1 MHPLRLAVP
10 RRRALLVPRRRAVL
24 VAALAVAAVVA
35 LGASPHRSGTSPGQP
50 AGRAAGPVVLS
61 ADNTPATGTAATG
74 TAAPGTSTPTT
85 TASTTTGSVITG
97 STNTVPPGYS
107 GSGTGPPGIQVDP
120 GGTTTPTS
128 PAPGDGSVSVSGG
141 TQPSPGLFDITGHIT
156 AAIDSW
162 FRDLVTTALNPVLTL
177 LGHTLLATP
186 NVTTPGPGP
195 QGRVAQLWQMTEGI
209 ADAFLVLFVLVG
221 GAIVMGH
228 ETVQTRTAIK
238 DVLPRIVVAAI
249 TVNASLSLAGL
260 VISTAN
266 SLSQAVMGQGVDPAQ
281 AAVVIRQLV
290 LGALAGGGIFVVL
303 LGGVV
308 AVLAIVVLAT
318 YIVRLVVVIVLV
330 VAAPICLV
338 CHALPQT
345 EGLAK
350 LWWRAFLGAL
360 AVQVAQSL
368 VLITALRVLLASGG
382 PANLGIAS
390 TGGLVD
396 LLVSA
401 CLCWVLVKI
410 PGWVSRSVFSSRG
423 HSGVGRVVRDVV
435 IYKGAKALAAG
446 VGL

>member
-1 MHPLRLAVP
+1 MTRPVARRSALPP
-10 RRRALLVPRRRAVL
+10 RRVFPLAAGAAIVAVL
-24 VAALAVAAVVA
+24 L
-35 LGASPHRSGTSPGQP
+35 LGAASHGAAIQGAAAQSRPRAETAGPVAVLTAAHTSTATTTPSGTSG
-50 AGRAAGPVVLS
+50 V
-61 ADNTPATGTAATG
+61 
-74 TAAPGTSTPTT
+74 
-85 TASTTTGSVITG
+85 
-97 STNTVPPGYS
+97 
-107 GSGTGPPGIQVDP
+107 GPPGIQVGP
-120 GGTTTPTS
+120 SNPTAPS
-128 PAPGDGSVSVSGG
+128 TPAPGSGGSVSGG
-141 TQPSPGLFDITGHIT
+141 TQASPGLFDITGHIE

-162 FRDLVTTALNPVLTL
+162 FRDVVTSALNPILHL

-186 NVTTPGPGP
+186 NVTA
-195 QGRVAQLWQMTEGI
+195 QSRVGQLWQMTEGI

-228 ETVQTRTAIK
+228 ETLQTRTAIK
-238 DVLPRIVVAAI
+238 DILPRIVVAAI
-249 TVNASLSLAGL
+249 AVNASLSLAGL
-260 VISTAN
+260 VISTAD
-266 SLSQAVMGQGVDPAQ
+266 SLSQAVLGQGVDPSGAET
-281 AAVVIRQLV
+281 VLRQLV
-290 LGALAGGGIFVVL
+290 LGSLADGGIFVVL

-318 YIVRLVVVIVLV
+318 YVVRLALVILLV

-350 LWWRAFLGAL
+350 LWWRAFFGTL

-368 VLITALRVLLASGG
+368 VLITALRVFLASGG

-410 PGWVSRSVFSSRG
+410 PGWVSRFVFSGSRG
-423 HSGVGRVVRDVV
+423 HSGMGRVVRDVI

>member
-1 MHPLRLAVP
+1 MMTRP
-10 RRRALLVPRRRAVL
+10 RRRGIRRTALRGTGLLVATGVM
-24 VAALAVAAVVA
+24 VAMLA
-35 LGASPHRSGTSPGQP
+35 LGATSHP
-50 AGRAAGPVVLS
+50 AGALVGHRVEVGSS
-61 ADNTPATGTAATG
+61 AMILTAAQTATQ
-74 TAAPGTSTPTT
+74 TAAPAAATSS
-85 TASTTTGSVITG
+85 TATGS
-97 STNTVPPGYS
+97 SSS
-107 GSGTGPPGIQVDP
+107 GSSSGSVGEGPPGIQVGP
-120 GGTTTPTS
+120 GNTTAPS
-128 PAPGDGSVSVSGG
+128 APAPGSGGTVSGG
-141 TQPSPGLFDITGHIT
+141 TQPSPGLFDITGHIE

-162 FRDLVTTALNPVLTL
+162 FRTLVADALDPVLTL

-186 NVTTPGPGP
+186 NVTA
-195 QGRVAQLWQMTEGI
+195 QGRVGELWRMTEGI

-228 ETVQTRTAIK
+228 ETLQTRTAAK

-249 TVNASLSLAGL
+249 AVNASLGLAGL
-260 VISTAN
+260 AISTAD
-266 SLSQAVMGQGVDPAQ
+266 SLSQAVLGQGVDPAQ
-281 AAVVIRQLV
+281 AAVVLRQLV
-290 LGALAGGGIFVVL
+290 LGSLTSGGIFIVL
-303 LGGVV
+303 IGGVV

-318 YIVRLVVVIVLV
+318 YVVRLALVILLV
-330 VAAPICLV
+330 AAAPICLV

-350 LWWRAFLGAL
+350 LWWRAFAGTL

-368 VLITALRVLLASGG
+368 VLVTALRVFLATGG

-410 PGWVSRSVFSSRG
+410 PSWVARMVFSGSRG
-423 HSGVGRVVRDVV
+423 HGGMGRVVRDVI

>member
-1 MHPLRLAVP
+1 MTTRPHTWRPGAWRLGVRRPRHPRL
-10 RRRALLVPRRRAVL
+10 LLAIGGL
-24 VAALAVAAVVA
+24 VAILA
-35 LGASPHRSGTSPGQP
+35 LGGSNHSAKAYSADALHRPG
-50 AGRAAGPVVLS
+50 ANVTTVVLS
-61 ADNTPATGTAATG
+61 AAHISG
-74 TAAPGTSTPTT
+74 STT
-85 TASTTTGSVITG
+85 TAG
-97 STNTVPPGYS
+97 S
-107 GSGTGPPGIQVDP
+107 GSGSSGEGPPGIQVGP
-120 GGTTTPTS
+120 GNTTAPTTPT
-128 PAPGDGSVSVSGG
+128 PGSGGNVSGG
-141 TQPSPGLFDITGHIT
+141 TQSSPGLFDITGHIE
-156 AAIDSW
+156 AAIDDW
-162 FRDLVTTALNPVLTL
+162 FRSVVTDALNPILTL

-186 NVTTPGPGP
+186 NVTA
-195 QGRVAQLWQMTEGI
+195 QSRVGQLWRMTEGI

-228 ETVQTRTAIK
+228 ETIQTRTAIK
-238 DVLPRIVVAAI
+238 DILPRIVVAAVA
-249 TVNASLSLAGL
+249 VNASLGLAGL
-260 VISTAN
+260 AISTAD
-266 SLSQAVMGQGVDPAQ
+266 SLSEAVLGQGVDPSQ
-281 AAVVIRQLV
+281 AAVVLRQLV
-290 LGALAGGGIFVVL
+290 LGSLADGGIFVVL

-308 AVLAIVVLAT
+308 AVLAIILLAT
-318 YIVRLVVVIVLV
+318 YIVRLALVILLI

-350 LWWRAFLGAL
+350 LWWRAFAGTL

-368 VLITALRVLLASGG
+368 VLVTALRVFLASGG

-410 PGWVSRSVFSSRG
+410 PGWVSKVVFSGSRG
-423 HSGVGRVVRDVV
+423 HGGLGRVVRDVI

>member
-1 MHPLRLAVP
+1 MSRPFTRLRLWRLSQWRARHP
-10 RRRALLVPRRRAVL
+10 RLL
-24 VAALAVAAVVA
+24 LAVGGLV
-35 LGASPHRSGTSPGQP
+35 
-50 AGRAAGPVVLS
+50 VVLTLAGGS
-61 ADNTPATGTAATG
+61 HGAKAHGAEVRSLPRSEVVLTAARVS
-74 TAAPGTSTPTT
+74 ASAPSAPTT
-85 TASTTTGSVITG
+85 TTTSGPGS
-97 STNTVPPGYS
+97 SDE
-107 GSGTGPPGIQVDP
+107 GPPGIQVGP
-120 GGTTTPTS
+120 GNTTAPTT
-128 PAPGDGSVSVSGG
+128 PAPGSGGNVSGG
-141 TQPSPGLFDITGHIT
+141 TQSSPGLFDITGHIE
-156 AAIDSW
+156 AAIDDW
-162 FRDLVTTALNPVLTL
+162 FRDVVTSALDPILTL

-186 NVTTPGPGP
+186 NVTA
-195 QGRVAQLWQMTEGI
+195 QSRVGQLWQMTEGI

-249 TVNASLSLAGL
+249 GVNASLSLAGL
-260 VISTAN
+260 AISTAD
-266 SLSQAVMGQGVDPAQ
+266 SLSQAVLGQGVDPSQ
-281 AAVVIRQLV
+281 AAVVLRQLV
-290 LGALAGGGIFVVL
+290 LGSLADGGIFVVL

-308 AVLAIVVLAT
+308 AVLAIILLAT
-318 YIVRLVVVIVLV
+318 YIVRLALVILLI

-350 LWWRAFLGAL
+350 LWWRAFAGTL

-368 VLITALRVLLASGG
+368 VLVTALRVFLASGG

-410 PGWVSRSVFSSRG
+410 PGWVSKVVFSGSRG
-423 HSGVGRVVRDVV
+423 HGGLGRVVRDVI

>member
-1 MHPLRLAVP
+1 MTTRPRTWRHCVWQPRHPRLLIAIGG
-10 RRRALLVPRRRAVL
+10 L
-24 VAALAVAAVVA
+24 VAMLA
-35 LGASPHRSGTSPGQP
+35 LGGGGHGAKAYGAHAQGLHRSGANVTT
-50 AGRAAGPVVLS
+50 VVL
-61 ADNTPATGTAATG
+61 TAAHLSGSTS
-74 TAAPGTSTPTT
+74 AASTTPTT
-85 TASTTTGSVITG
+85 AG
-97 STNTVPPGYS
+97 S
-107 GSGTGPPGIQVDP
+107 GSGLSGDGPPGIQVGP
-120 GGTTTPTS
+120 GNTTAPTT
-128 PAPGDGSVSVSGG
+128 PAPGSGGTVSGG
-141 TQPSPGLFDITGHIT
+141 TQSSPGLFDITGHIE
-156 AAIDSW
+156 AAIDDW
-162 FRDLVTTALNPVLTL
+162 FRDVVTSALDPILTL

-186 NVTTPGPGP
+186 NVTA
-195 QGRVAQLWQMTEGI
+195 QSRVGQLWQMTEGI

-238 DVLPRIVVAAI
+238 DILPRIVVAAVA
-249 TVNASLSLAGL
+249 VNASLSLAGL
-260 VISTAN
+260 AISTAD
-266 SLSQAVMGQGVDPAQ
+266 SLSQAVLGQGVDPSQ
-281 AAVVIRQLV
+281 AAVVLRQLV
-290 LGALAGGGIFVVL
+290 LGSLADGGIFVVL

-308 AVLAIVVLAT
+308 AVLAIILLAT
-318 YIVRLVVVIVLV
+318 YIVRLALVILLI
-330 VAAPICLV
+330 VAAPVCLV

-350 LWWRAFLGAL
+350 LWWRAFAGTL

-368 VLITALRVLLASGG
+368 VLVTALRVFLASGG

-410 PGWVSRSVFSSRG
+410 PGWVSRVVFSGSRG
-423 HSGVGRVVRDVV
+423 GGLGRVVRDVI